1 MQMTGQVT
9 VFSGVE
15 NTAHADIQRTMA
27 AFNAVSLSIDW
38 TLFTIPVETTRRLLG
53 TDGALAMSDAPTE
66 FDHVNPATGRTVTVH
81 DSGRRF
87 TQEVWNAVRD
97 WTNFGGVR
105 IFYVS
110 KFEKPFEGRFEG
122 NQIVI
127 TRTGGFTLE
136 AGKLFDPMIFIDQS
150 QNLSVLKQTKKRFGL
165 LEHEIG
171 HALGL
176 EHTTT
181 KGSLMFES
189 ADSRSGNSLSAE
201 EINKVRRSR
210 LLTVEPQ
217 PWIDFP
223 PRPNPSTLPA

>member
-1 MQMTGQVT
+1 
-9 VFSGVE
+9 
-15 NTAHADIQRTMA
+15 
-27 AFNAVSLSIDW
+27 
-38 TLFTIPVETTRRLLG
+38 
-53 TDGALAMSDAPTE
+53 
-66 FDHVNPATGRTVTVH
+66 
-81 DSGRRF
+81 
-87 TQEVWNAVRD
+87 VRD

-105 IFYVS
+105 IYCVS
-110 KFEKPFEGRFEG
+110 KFEKPFESRVNG

-127 TRTGGFTLE
+127 TRTGGFTL
-136 AGKLFDPMIFIDQS
+136 AARDLLFDPMIFIDQS

-201 EINKVRRSR
+201 EVNKVRRSR

>member
-9 VFSGVE
+9 VFSGVKD
-15 NTAHADIQRTMA
+15 TVRADIQRTIA
-27 AFNAVSLSIDW
+27 AFAAVPLWIDW
-38 TLFTIPVETTRRLLG
+38 TLFTISAATTRSMLG
-53 TDGALAMSDAPTE
+53 TDGALAMRDGPTE
-66 FDHVNPATGRTVTVH
+66 FDHVDPATGSTVTVQ
-81 DSGRRF
+81 DPNGRF

-110 KFEKPFEGRFEG
+110 GFERPYEGRVEG

-127 TRTGGFTLE
+127 SRTGGLTLS
-136 AGKLFDPMIFIDQS
+136 AGDIFDPIIFIDQS
-150 QNLSVLKQTKKRFGL
+150 QNLKVLKETHDRFGL

-176 EHTTT
+176 GHTKTQ
-181 KGSLMFES
+181 GSLMFET
-189 ADSRSGNSLSAE
+189 ADSRSGNSLSAD
-201 EINKVRRSR
+201 EIGVVRSSR
-210 LLTVEPQ
+210 LVTADPQ

-223 PRPNPSTLPA
+223 PRPKPSTLPA

>member
-9 VFSGVE
+9 VFSGVK

-27 AFNAVSLSIDW
+27 VFAAVPLLIDW
-38 TLFTIPVETTRRLLG
+38 SLFTIPAETTRSILG
-53 TDGALAMSDAPTE
+53 TDGALAMRDAPTE
-66 FDHVNPATGRTVTVH
+66 FDHVDPATGSMVTVQ
-81 DSGRRF
+81 DPGGRF
-87 TQEVWNAVRD
+87 TQEVWNTVRD

-110 KFEKPFEGRFEG
+110 KFEKPYEASVQG
-122 NQIVI
+122 NQILI
-127 TRTGGFTLE
+127 RRTGGFTLS
-136 AGKLFDPMIFIDQS
+136 AGDVFDPIIFIDQS
-150 QNLSVLKQTKKRFGL
+150 QNLSVLKQTKDRFGL

-176 EHTTT
+176 GHTTT
-181 KGSLMFES
+181 KGSLMFET

-201 EINKVRRSR
+201 EINVVRSSR
-210 LLTVEPQ
+210 LLAADPE

-223 PRPNPSTLPA
+223 PRPQPSTLPA